1 MVQLRGRREGAA
13 GHGVQLRVL
22 GVDPGSAATGYGLVV
37 RADGGL
43 RLVECGVVRPDG
55 SEPLPRRLAQIHEG
69 LDRVLDRLEP
79 TCVAVEDIFQG
90 RNARTAAVLGH
101 VRGAI
106 LLTAALRGLEV
117 AEYPPA
123 SIKKAVV
130 GNGNAGKGQVA
141 FMVQKHL
148 GLREPPEPADA
159 ADGCAAA
166 LCHLLVGTGPLAR

>member
-1 MVQLRGRREGAA
+1 
-13 GHGVQLRVL
+13 VL
-22 GVDPGSAATGYGLVV
+22 GVDPGSAATGYGLVARV
-37 RADGGL
+37 DGSL
-43 RLVECGVVRPDG
+43 RLVECGVVRTDA
-55 SEPLPRRLAQIHEG
+55 SAPLPDRLRDIHEG
-69 LDRVLDRLEP
+69 LGAVLDRLDP

-101 VRGAI
+101 ARGVI
-106 LLTAALRGLEV
+106 LLTLALRELDV

-123 SIKKAVV
+123 TIKKAVV
-130 GNGNAGKGQVA
+130 GNGNAGKEQVA
-141 FMVQKHL
+141 FMVQQHL

>member
-1 MVQLRGRREGAA
+1 MT
-13 GHGVQLRVL
+13 RV
-22 GVDPGSAATGYGLVV
+22 DGSF
-37 RADGGL
+37 
-43 RLVECGVVRPDG
+43 RLVECGVVRPDA
-55 SEPLPRRLAQIHEG
+55 SAPLPRRLVEIHQA
-69 LDRVLDRLEP
+69 LSSVVDRLEP

-90 RNARTAAVLGH
+90 RNARTAAVLGQA
-101 VRGAI
+101 RGVI
-106 LLTAALRGLEV
+106 LLTVALRRLEV

-130 GNGNAGKGQVA
+130 GNGNAAKEQVA
-141 FMVQKHL
+141 FMVQRHL

>member
-1 MVQLRGRREGAA
+1 M
-13 GHGVQLRVL
+13 
-22 GVDPGSAATGYGLVV
+22 
-37 RADGGL
+37 
-43 RLVECGVVRPDG
+43 ECGVVRPDADA
-55 SEPLPRRLAQIHEG
+55 SLPRRLAQIHEG
-69 LDRVLDRLEP
+69 LGRIVDRLEP
-79 TCVAVEDIFQG
+79 TCAAVEDIFQG
-90 RNARTAAVLGH
+90 RNAHTAAVLGH
-101 VRGAI
+101 ARGVI
-106 LLTAALRGLEV
+106 LLTLVLRGLDV